1 MSRPD
6 KGCKT
11 TAWKFREFGIMR
23 NLLTWHRVLVIQTER
38 ELRLFFVFWIST
50 KNGSSQQM
58 IWILWFGHWWA
69 SLRATRF
76 GVRRVGLLERC
87 PYICRFVLRGRKQM
101 GYLPKLST
109 VHSSRQTSN
118 ILPFQM
124 VLRCFEMFECFIL
137 RLTSKTEVLQTPS
150 ALEFG
155 NLEFFGKI
163 WNFWRIWNSWGFFR
177 IF

>member
-1 MSRPD
+1 MQNNSLKVSWIWYYEKSAYMASRPSHSD
-6 KGCKT
+6 WERAPSFFCLLNINKEWLIPT
-11 TAWKFREFGIMR
+11 DDMNIMV
-23 NLLTWHRVLVIQTER
+23 WP
-38 ELRLFFVFWIST
+38 
-50 KNGSSQQM
+50 
-58 IWILWFGHWWA
+58 HWWA